1 MLKKIKENVW
11 QFSFKKFGSYV
22 YLIKTDKKNILIDTS
37 SPQNTEEL
45 KEYLKKLNL
54 YPKEI
59 DIVILTHHHWDH
71 TGGILLFLDSKIYG
85 SKKDFGENIT
95 DIKKLK
101 IPELRIIETPGH
113 SKGSI
118 CILYKNILFSGDT
131 LFNRGLTGRTDL
143 PGGSEKEMKESLNK
157 LKKLNYKILC
167 PGHGY
172 E

>member
-85 SKKDFGENIT
+85 SRKDFGENIA

-118 CILYKNILFSGDT
+118 CILYKDVLFSGDT
-131 LFNRGLTGRTDL
+131 LFHRGLTGRTDL
-143 PGGSEKEMKESLNK
+143 PGGSEKEMKESL
-157 LKKLNYKILC
+157 KKLQKVNYKILC

-172 E
+172 G